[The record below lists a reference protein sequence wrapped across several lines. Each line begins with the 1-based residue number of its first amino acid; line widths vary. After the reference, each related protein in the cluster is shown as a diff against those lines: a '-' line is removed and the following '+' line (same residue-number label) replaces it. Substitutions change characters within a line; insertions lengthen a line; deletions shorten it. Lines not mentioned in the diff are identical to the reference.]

1 MTQLHQLRLLLLRV
15 NLHTFHLSRALR
27 KFSAE
32 CGFCLP
38 TLPSSS
44 PDDIVGVDSGDVGS
58 EGRSDGLEF
67 VAQRGAS
74 HLSSISN
81 ISWGLLL
88 LPARRESNLRLVG
101 KVLHVKD
108 QRRHQRSLHLK
119 SSLASR
125 KPSEMRVSKRG
136 VSNSSNLAIVGLLL
150 LLGLVGVHGVA
161 VVGHLLATS
170 LVAADRKARL
180 FCSTARVELA
190 IICWSRLFKSSIC
203 LEIPTGFLTVGT

>member
-67 VAQRGAS
+67 VAQRGVR
-74 HLSSISN
+74 HLSSISS

-150 LLGLVGVHGVA
+150 LLGLVGLVGVYGVT

-180 FCSTARVELA
+180 FCSTARVELV
-190 IICWSRLFKSSIC
+190 IIYKSRFFKSSIC
-203 LEIPTGFLTVGT
+203 

>member
-38 TLPSSS
+38 SSS

-67 VAQRGAS
+67 VAQRGVR
-74 HLSSISN
+74 HLSSISS
-81 ISWGLLL
+81 ISWELLL
-88 LPARRESNLRLVG
+88 LPARQESNLRLVG

-125 KPSEMRVSKRG
+125 KPSEVRVSKRG
-136 VSNSSNLAIVGLLL
+136 VSNSSNLAIVGLLHL
-150 LLGLVGVHGVA
+150 LVGLVGVHGVT
-161 VVGHLLATS
+161 VVGVGHLLATS

-180 FCSTARVELA
+180 FCSTARVELV
-190 IICWSRLFKSSIC
+190 IIYKSRFFKSSIC
-203 LEIPTGFLTVGT
+203 